1 MSCVSTHSPLL
12 VRKRHQISYGG
23 LEGIWAQHTTA
34 QAPFGPA
41 PPHLPR
47 AFQLCAGVLHTRRA
61 KPSPAAVHPYF
72 CLPTT
77 TPRCGRWFRP
87 RSNHSSSSGQGAS
100 GSMRGHPGGKLSAT
114 APCPCRTVP
123 PETYPAGPTLTC
135 QAATAAAASI
145 LGLSSCFLVESA
157 STTPR
162 AFSIGSKGLS
172 PPSLL
177 G

>member
-1 MSCVSTHSPLL
+1 MCLHALPIVGKEASSDILRRFRGDLGATHHSPSPI
-12 VRKRHQISYGG
+12 R
-23 LEGIWAQHTTA
+23 
-34 QAPFGPA
+34 PCPA
-41 PPHLPR
+41 PPSEGLPALR
-47 AFQLCAGVLHTRRA
+47 RRPTHEAGETI
-61 KPSPAAVHPYF
+61 
-72 CLPTT
+72 
-77 TPRCGRWFRP
+77 P
-87 RSNHSSSSGQGAS
+87 RSRAPLFLSTHHYPLLWTMVSPQVKPLLQFRIGAS